1 MSRTV
6 DRETQ
11 RVHTT
16 LYLDIDLKKK
26 KKVNIYNT
34 YHPYMT
40 ESECATKRI
49 PVCPSTWE
57 SVHQLRMPGQT
68 YDDVIRELI
77 RTNSETKL
85 IEETERICK
94 RGHFVE
100 YKL

>member
-6 DRETQ
+6 DRETH
-11 RVHTT
+11 RVHAP

-40 ESECATKRI
+40 DSECATKRI

-85 IEETERICK
+85 IEETDRICK

>member
-1 MSRTV
+1 MSRIV
-6 DRETQ
+6 DRETH
-11 RVHTT
+11 RVHAP

-34 YHPYMT
+34 YHPDMT

-49 PVCPSTWE
+49 PVCQSTWE
-57 SVHQLRMPGQT
+57 IVHQLRMPGQT

>member
-1 MSRTV
+1 MGGTSPCSSIL
-6 DRETQ
+6 
-11 RVHTT
+11 T
-16 LYLDIDLKKK
+16 LKRK

-34 YHPYMT
+34 YHPDMT

-57 SVHQLRMPGQT
+57 SIHQLRMPGQT